1 MCSTEVTTR
10 EEYIMETNII
20 TIIPIYNNYQD
31 IRTFST
37 IRAEQ
42 TYRFSV
48 PSGAWAAEI
57 GVTKCSLRGTE
68 PGVTSC
74 PVQIITSTHSI
85 PQRVTSSGEQV
96 QQFGVR

>member
-1 MCSTEVTTR
+1 MTAR
-10 EEYIMETNII
+10 AEYIMETNII
-20 TIIPIYNNYQD
+20 AIIPIYNNYQD

-42 TYRFSV
+42 SYRFSV
-48 PSGAWAAEI
+48 PSGAWVGEI
-57 GVTKCSLRGTE
+57 VVTKCSLRGTE

-74 PVQIITSTHSI
+74 PIQMITSTHSI